1 MLLPRV
7 LEKDSEN
14 NTGSIKILFSK
25 MPNPNQ
31 LCGLLP
37 PPTSLVEQVPSNQ
50 KGIMNGPDITN
61 PLMQN
66 LLAQSPQ
73 GE

>member
-1 MLLPRV
+1 M
-7 LEKDSEN
+7 
-14 NTGSIKILFSK
+14 LFSK
-25 MPNPNQ
+25 KPNPNH
-31 LCGLLP
+31 LSGLLP
-37 PPTSLVEQVPSNQ
+37 PPTSLVEPVPSNQ